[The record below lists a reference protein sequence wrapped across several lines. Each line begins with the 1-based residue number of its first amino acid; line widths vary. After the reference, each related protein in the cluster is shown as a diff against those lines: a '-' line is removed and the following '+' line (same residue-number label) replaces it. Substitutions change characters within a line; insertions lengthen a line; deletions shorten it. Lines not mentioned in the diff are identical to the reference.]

1 MPEGV
6 HWSPGHFLSGI
17 TFIDTT
23 ISAAM
28 VAGAVNRAIEPARGS
43 KIAISSSPVRSLLVT
58 VSRLHSA
65 SFLLLQS
72 LAVAI
77 TASAHSPASIA
88 VFSHPN
94 VDVQNNEMMAAGG
107 SGGRGRGEYSGS
119 RNREDEGD
127 SRSFNENLDI
137 SSDDVDQG
145 SNSGNRRRR
154 NRYHRHTARQ
164 IQELEAMFKECPHP
178 EEKQREELS
187 RRLRLDP
194 RQVKFWFQN
203 RRTQMKTQIERYEN
217 SMLRQENERL
227 RNESIQYREA
237 TVDSRCFNC
246 GLSAT
251 LAELTPVEEQL
262 WVENASLRE
271 EHERLCTLTIR
282 FLGKSFSS
290 LSIAPTS
297 PMPSNVFEF
306 GASVPAANTTGPS
319 MPPSTAVAVAQPVYD
334 NIVNP
339 IISPPTAMQG
349 GEQSFL
355 VELALAA
362 MEELVTIAQ
371 MEGPLW
377 LRGFD
382 GVAETLNYDQYYK
395 HCRITG
401 LSSVGYTP
409 EATREAGM
417 VLISAV
423 ALVDTLMDA
432 NKWVEMFPCIVAKA
446 TVDEVVI
453 PGVGGTREGALQI
466 MQAELQ
472 TLSPLVA
479 VRELRFLRFCKQQRE
494 GTWVVVDVSVDSI
507 MNPGRQ
513 VGPSFR
519 RLPSGCLVQDMANG
533 YSKVTWVEHNEYVE
547 EQVSQ
552 MYQQHLRSGMAFGA
566 GRWVASLQ
574 RRCEVVGLLMSSS
587 RRELDS
593 GIVFAQLSML
603 KLAQKMTRAF
613 AIGVCSSAVGEWRK
627 VEQDNRIGGGELSP
641 ANVMTRKSLP
651 EAGELP
657 GIVLCASTA
666 VWMPVAPRRL
676 FDFLRDGSCRSQWD
690 VLGDGGQIYN
700 MAHVSTGNDDSN
712 AVVLLRTGTA
722 QQLIIQETTMD
733 ASGDATV
740 IYALVDVT
748 AMHHVMNNGGD
759 TADVGL
765 LPCGFAILPGAN
777 SSSLLTMEF
786 QLNLMTA
793 SVTPEAVEKVTGL
806 LSRTLQKIQ
815 TALNLNTN

>member
-1 MPEGV
+1 MREEEE
-6 HWSPGHFLSGI
+6 
-17 TFIDTT
+17 
-23 ISAAM
+23 AAM
-28 VAGAVNRAIEPARGS
+28 MSFG
-43 KIAISSSPVRSLLVT
+43 VT
-58 VSRLHSA
+58 SNTGRPSGSA
-65 SFLLLQS
+65 SYGQAAAATAAELTPPTQLRFATTGVLS
-72 LAVAI
+72 LRR
-77 TASAHSPASIA
+77 
-88 VFSHPN
+88 PN
-94 VDVQNNEMMAAGG
+94 VDVQNNEMMAGAAGG
-107 SGGRGRGEYSGS
+107 SRRGLGEYSGS

-127 SRSFNENLDI
+127 SRSGNGNLDI
-137 SSDDVDQG
+137 SGDDADQA
-145 SNSGNRRRR
+145 SNSSNRRRR
-154 NRYHRHTARQ
+154 KPYNRHTSRQ

-178 EEKQREELS
+178 DEKQREELS

-217 SMLRQENERL
+217 SMLRQENEKL
-227 RNESIQYREA
+227 RNENIHYREA
-237 TVDSRCFNC
+237 TLDPRCIKC
-246 GLSAT
+246 GASAT
-251 LAELTPVEEQL
+251 LAEISSVEEQL
-262 WVENASLRE
+262 WVENASLKE
-271 EHERLCTLTIR
+271 ELDRMCTLTGR

-290 LSIAPTS
+290 LSINATS

-306 GASVPAANTTGPS
+306 GASVPAANSTGPS
-319 MPPSTAVAVAQPVYD
+319 MPPSTSAVQPPVYGT
-334 NIVNP
+334 IVNP
-339 IISPPTAMQG
+339 VISPPTVMQG
-349 GEQSFL
+349 SEQSFL
-355 VELALAA
+355 VELAQAA

-371 MEGPLW
+371 MEEPLW

-382 GVAETLNYDQYYK
+382 GVGETLNYDQYNK
-395 HCRITG
+395 CRRITG
-401 LSSVGYTP
+401 LPSVGYTP
-409 EATREAGM
+409 EATKETGV

-432 NKWVEMFPCIVAKA
+432 YKWVEMFPCIVAKA

-472 TLSPLVA
+472 ALSPLVA
-479 VRELRFLRFCKQQRE
+479 VRELRFLRFCKQQGE
-494 GTWVVVDVSVDSI
+494 GTWAVVDVSVDSI
-507 MNPGRQ
+507 RNPGGQ
-513 VGPSFR
+513 APASFR
-519 RLPSGCLVQDMANG
+519 RLPSGCLVQDMPNG
-533 YSKVTWVEHNEYVE
+533 YSKVTWVEHTEYVE

-566 GRWVASLQ
+566 GRWVASLR

-593 GIVFAQLSML
+593 GMAFAQLSML

-613 AIGVCSSAVGEWRK
+613 AAGVCASAVGVWRK
-627 VEQDNRIGGGELSP
+627 VDQDNRIGEGDLPS
-641 ANVMTRKSLP
+641 ANVKTRKSLP
-651 EAGELP
+651 EEGELP

-690 VLGDGGQIYN
+690 VLGDGGQLYN
-700 MAHVSTGNDDSN
+700 MAHVATGNDDAN
-712 AVVLLRTGTA
+712 AVVLLRTGTD

-733 ASGDATV
+733 ASGEATV
-740 IYALVDVT
+740 IYAPVDVT
-748 AMHHVMNNGGD
+748 SMHHVMNNGGD

-765 LPCGFAILPGAN
+765 LPCGFAILPAAN
-777 SSSLLTMEF
+777 SGSLLTMEF
-786 QLNLMTA
+786 QLSQRTA